1 MVDAPDAVS
10 AAVWPI
16 GTTEKLEIAPD
27 RLTALFPLRPRRHII
42 GLARAAAGARH
53 PRRAVATIGGRT
65 APIHEPRMTPA
76 WDGTSPSHQDAS
88 APREE
93 LGDLYAAV
101 YAELRRVAHHH
112 LGGERTGHTLGTTG
126 LVHEAYLHL
135 ARLEHIRWPGRAYV
149 LAAASQAMRRILI
162 DYANARRTQ
171 KRGGGVPMVPLD
183 DAVVMAVSRGD
194 ALLALDE
201 ALDRLAALNERAVRV
216 VECRFYGGMSVEE
229 TAEALGTSP
238 ATVKREW
245 TAARAFLNREL
256 AQ

>member
-1 MVDAPDAVS
+1 
-10 AAVWPI
+10 
-16 GTTEKLEIAPD
+16 
-27 RLTALFPLRPRRHII
+27 
-42 GLARAAAGARH
+42 
-53 PRRAVATIGGRT
+53 
-65 APIHEPRMTPA
+65 MTPPS
-76 WDGTSPSHQDAS
+76 DGAPPSQQEAS
-88 APREE
+88 SATGAE

-126 LVHEAYLHL
+126 LVHEAYLQL
-135 ARLEHIRWPGRAYV
+135 ARLDHIQWPGRAYV

-162 DYANARRTQ
+162 DYANARRAQ
-171 KRGGGVPMVPLD
+171 KRGGGVVTVPLD
-183 DAVVMAVSRGD
+183 DAVAMAVSRGD

-201 ALDRLAALNERAVRV
+201 ALDRLAALNARSARV
-216 VECRFYGGMSVEE
+216 VECRFYGGMNIEE

-245 TAARAFLNREL
+245 AVARAYLNREL